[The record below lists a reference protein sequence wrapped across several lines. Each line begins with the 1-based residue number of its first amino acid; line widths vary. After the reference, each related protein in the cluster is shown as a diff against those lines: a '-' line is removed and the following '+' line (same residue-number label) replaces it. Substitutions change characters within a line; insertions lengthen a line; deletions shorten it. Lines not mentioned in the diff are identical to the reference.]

1 LWGGLG
7 RLYFGVVRA
16 FARLLLCLA
25 WRASERERFGRRE
38 LCPSVTPHA
47 QQRLR
52 GAALARLLPRA
63 LLVITTGE
71 AAAKYRSA
79 AHR

>member
-25 WRASERERFGRRE
+25 WRASERERRE

-63 LLVITTGE
+63 LLVVTTGE